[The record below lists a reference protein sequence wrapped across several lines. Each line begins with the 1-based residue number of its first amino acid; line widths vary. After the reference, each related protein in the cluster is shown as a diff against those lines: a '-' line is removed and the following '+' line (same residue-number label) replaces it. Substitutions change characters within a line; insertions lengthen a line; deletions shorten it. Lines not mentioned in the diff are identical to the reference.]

1 MREKARIERICK
13 LFEKVWKK
21 SPDLRFFQMLWNLDL
36 QSRDMFDYED
46 IDLEKWLKRSIKEGS
61 I

>member
-1 MREKARIERICK
+1 MREKERIKRICK

-21 SPDLRFFQMLWNLDL
+21 SPDLRFFQMLWSLDL

-46 IDLEKWLKRSIKEGS
+46 VDLEKWLERSIKEGS